1 MPFKS
6 EAQRRYLWANEP
18 EIARDWTDTYGS
30 KIQKAYGGR
39 IGYYTGGQSIPSEYT
54 VEDARKT
61 AMQDK
66 LGGITD
72 IMKKADLYRQGDIG
86 QMYMADGGRMGGIM
100 GSNAGSMLVTPTRDG
115 SRPGYYGP
123 DAGHENDP
131 GHGANAPGDDHSY
144 KRENRIQQQYTPV
157 THTTAPGTLSD
168 PIEKQDYF
176 TQTYSGQ
183 PNFLGF
189 GGYRNLRTPNEAGSG
204 YQSRL
209 NPMGLMSLLGGFISK
224 PFTLAASGINAV
236 RNKFGPA
243 FNNFTSSKTLEQF
256 RDKMRGYGRTMP
268 TYSPYLKFGGIET
281 LGQEMPEEINI
292 DEFQPYGVDVENLY
306 EDFPTEETEITG
318 TNYPGDTEDILEK
331 AKRINAAMEDPDS
344 VLEKAKE
351 INRRIKQEQEATEGA
366 YYP

>member
-1 MPFKS
+1 
-6 EAQRRYLWANEP
+6 
-18 EIARDWTDTYGS
+18 
-30 KIQKAYGGR
+30 
-39 IGYYTGGQSIPSEYT
+39 
-54 VEDARKT
+54 
-61 AMQDK
+61 MQDK

-224 PFTLAASGINAV
+224 PFTLAATGINAL
-236 RNKFGPA
+236 RNKYGPA
-243 FNNFTSSKTLEQF
+243 WKDWTAADNLAEFLRRRRTGETITNPAV
-256 RDKMRGYGRTMP
+256 RGEYGLP
-268 TYSPYLKFGGIET
+268 A
-281 LGQEMPEEINI
+281 INI
-292 DEFQPYGVDVENLY
+292 DEEEEEEVDLPHYRPSIDYPFDWWNKNLQIWGDLTFPPHKNPHMLPAVDDQIEMPDFMGTSPQFREGLDNTMYGGDRKLIGKKDGINYYTGDIFPKGHVDYPSEADGITRY
-306 EDFPTEETEITG
+306 DFDKLNSPW
-318 TNYPGDTEDILEK
+318 P
-331 AKRINAAMEDPDS
+331 RM
-344 VLEKAKE
+344 
-351 INRRIKQEQEATEGA
+351 
-366 YYP
+366 